1 MMKARE
7 AIVENYIEG
16 YNSFDIEKMTRDM
29 DESVQ
34 FKNVSDGKV
43 NMELDG
49 IDAFRQQAQEATAY
63 FSERTQTINSVKH
76 ENGAVEIEVAYV
88 AIAAGDLPNGW
99 RKGQEIHL
107 SGTSVFTFSKE
118 NRIISIT
125 DIS

>member
-1 MMKARE
+1 MKARE

-16 YNSFDIEKMTRDM
+16 YNSFDIEKMTKDM
-29 DESVQ
+29 DDGVQ
-34 FKNVSDGKV
+34 FKNVSNGEV

-76 ENGAVEIEVAYV
+76 ENGAVEIEIAYY
-88 AIAAGDLPNGW
+88 AIAAKDLPNGLK
-99 RKGQEIHL
+99 KGQAIHL
-107 SGTSVFTFSKE
+107 TGTSVFTFSKE
-118 NRIISIT
+118 NKITSIT

>member
-1 MMKARE
+1 MKARE

-34 FKNVSDGKV
+34 FKNVSNGEI

-49 IDAFRQQAQEATAY
+49 IDVFRQQAQEAAAY

-76 ENGAVEIEVAYV
+76 ENGAVEIEIAYHAIVATE
-88 AIAAGDLPNGW
+88 LPNGW
-99 RKGQEIHL
+99 KKGQEIHL
-107 SGTSVFTFSKE
+107 TGTSVFTFNKE
-118 NRIISIT
+118 NKIISIT